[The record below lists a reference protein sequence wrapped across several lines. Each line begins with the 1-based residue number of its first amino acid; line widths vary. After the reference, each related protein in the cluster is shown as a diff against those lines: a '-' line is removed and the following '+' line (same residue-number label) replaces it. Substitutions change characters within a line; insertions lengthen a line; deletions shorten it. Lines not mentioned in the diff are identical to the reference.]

1 MIMTVKKK
9 KTSQE
14 ENPEESFITL
24 ILTIVSWYGR
34 KDRQMGGTQTG
45 YHGKL

>member
-1 MIMTVKKK
+1 MIIIVKKK
-9 KTSQE
+9 NTQE

-24 ILTIVSWYGR
+24 ILTVVSWYGR

-45 YHGKL
+45 SHGKL